1 MLSRRGFAQSLG
13 SVFGISMLAGSTF
26 TLTGCSFSLTST
38 IESYISI
45 GISAFQAIVNILS
58 AAGVIPPGAGTVIAV
73 AIQAVKAAFADVVAA
88 IQAYNDAP
96 AADKT
101 TLLGKITTALS
112 AVEMELQQFWSDL
125 SIPDSKLGSLI
136 EGLLGV
142 ILSTIGAFISQ
153 LPPAPAPATTKALR
167 KTIQFTPTKR
177 SARTFR
183 SDFNKMLTSGGYP
196 GSVI

>member
-1 MLSRRGFAQSLG
+1 MLTRRGFAQSLG
-13 SVFGISMLAGSTF
+13 SVFGISMLAGSTL
-26 TLTGCSFSLTST
+26 TLTGCSFSPTAA

-58 AAGVIPPGAGTVIAV
+58 AAGVIPPGTGTVLSV

-88 IQAYNDAP
+88 IQAYDDAP
-96 AADKT
+96 AANKA

-125 SIPDSKLGSLI
+125 SIPDSKLASLI

-153 LPPAPAPATTKALR
+153 LPPSPVPAPAAALR
-167 KTIQFTPTKR
+167 KTISFTPTKR
-177 SARTFR
+177 TARTFR
-183 SDFNKMLTSGGYP
+183 SDFNKILTTGGHP
-196 GSVI
+196 EAVI